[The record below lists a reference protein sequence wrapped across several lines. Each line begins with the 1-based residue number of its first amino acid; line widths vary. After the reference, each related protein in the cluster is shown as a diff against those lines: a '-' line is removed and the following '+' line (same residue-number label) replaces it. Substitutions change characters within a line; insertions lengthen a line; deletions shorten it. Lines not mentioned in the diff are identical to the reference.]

1 MINTESPSNVNYVTY
16 IDYINIKKEVIIINP
31 LKYKNNNTRCTSSLT
46 LYNLASTFYN
56 LASKL
61 MCQQLLSLVLKSH
74 ATAIT

>member
-1 MINTESPSNVNYVTY
+1 MIITESPNNVNYVTY
-16 IDYINIKKEVIIINP
+16 IDDINIYIYKKVIIINP

-46 LYNLASTFYN
+46 LYNLAS
-56 LASKL
+56 KL